1 MKQFFTLLAVV
12 LFTAT
17 TYAQVGIN
25 NENSDPLAALDITST
40 TKGLLMPRM
49 TNAQRQAISSPVA
62 GLMVFVTDF
71 DGGSFM
77 FYDGTEWGTLSFAK
91 KRPDAPTIGT
101 AVAADTQA
109 TVSFTAPSSDGGS
122 AITSYT
128 ATSSPDG
135 ITGTISQPGSGS
147 ITVTGLTNGI
157 AYTFTVTATNAIGTS
172 TASAP
177 SGSVTPF
184 DADAQAYI
192 TAVETADRQALE
204 AGVRT
209 AINDFVVGCKA
220 DGIWDAIKAS
230 CIMAGARTLTGALV
244 PLKGTA
250 PTNFNFVPG
259 DYNRKTGLVGN
270 GSTKY
275 LNSNR
280 NNNADPQ
287 NSKHIAAYLSSY
299 TDLEN
304 ISFAI
309 SSSNTGGTTGVSQI
323 TLNGNANTIVGRAN
337 SSQNAFLAAVYGG
350 SFLAGVARNSSE
362 SITLRANSTTVTN
375 SSASQVPNDASMQI
389 YAGFGANYTS
399 ARLAFYSI
407 GEALD
412 LAQLDSRVTTLI
424 NAYAAVIP

>member
-49 TNAQRQAISSPVA
+49 TNAQRQAISNPAA
-62 GLMVFVTDF
+62 GLLVFVTDF

-77 FYDGTEWGTLSFAK
+77 FYDGTKWGTLSFTE

-375 SSASQVPNDASMQI
+375 SSVSQVPNDASMQI

>member
-25 NENSDPLAALDITST
+25 NENSDPSAALDITST

-49 TNAQRQAISSPVA
+49 TNAQRQAISNPAA
-62 GLMVFVTDF
+62 GLQVFVTDF

-77 FYDGTEWGTLSFAK
+77 FYDGTEWGTLSFTK
-91 KRPDAPTIGT
+91 TIPDAPTIGT

>member
-77 FYDGTEWGTLSFAK
+77 FYDGTKWGTLSFTE

>member
-1 MKQFFTLLAVV
+1 MSKA
-12 LFTAT
+12 
-17 TYAQVGIN
+17 
-25 NENSDPLAALDITST
+25 PAL
-40 TKGLLMPRM
+40 
-49 TNAQRQAISSPVA
+49 
-62 GLMVFVTDF
+62 
-71 DGGSFM
+71 
-77 FYDGTEWGTLSFAK
+77 
-91 KRPDAPTIGT
+91 
-101 AVAADTQA
+101 
-109 TVSFTAPSSDGGS
+109 
-122 AITSYT
+122 
-128 ATSSPDG
+128 
-135 ITGTISQPGSGS
+135 
-147 ITVTGLTNGI
+147 
-157 AYTFTVTATNAIGTS
+157 
-172 TASAP
+172 
-177 SGSVTPF
+177 

-192 TAVETADRQALE
+192 AAVETEDEQALE

-287 NSKHIAAYLSSY
+287 NSKHIAAYVSSY
-299 TDLEN
+299 TDLN
-304 ISFAI
+304 TVSFAI

-337 SSQNAFLAAVYGG
+337 SSQNVLLAAVYGG
-350 SFLAGVARNSSE
+350 SFLAGVARNASG

-375 SSASQVPNDASMQI
+375 SSVSQVPNDANMRL
-389 YAGFGANYTS
+389 YGFETNYTS

-407 GEALD
+407 GESLD

-424 NAYAAVIP
+424 NAYVAVIP

>member
-25 NENSDPLAALDITST
+25 NENPDPSAALDITST
-40 TKGLLMPRM
+40 TKGLLIPRM

-77 FYDGTEWGTLSFAK
+77 FYDGTKWGTLSFTE